1 MHPPVSGQ
9 PLHTRSLTTRIRL
22 ADDGRWHVRGTVI
35 DIRKTGFAA
44 MPMSLQP
51 AGLIHDMTIDLSLE
65 PETLRIESLETHQ
78 PVVAIEPSA
87 GTRGECC
94 RDPAS
99 ALQGVVGE
107 RIDPGFSKKLSLV
120 FGGPR
125 GCSHLLALFF
135 FMAAAVTR
143 GAELEHERSGI
154 RGSDRATGEMIFCR
168 SLALDGL
175 LGATGDV
182 ELSVEV
188 GDYLLSPERLTR
200 RPVDRLED
208 EHDIRIHGVVRPSDQ
223 VLLSLRA
230 AERARDHQ
238 SLAAAEWQDR
248 SEWAGALAG
257 APLLSGFAARV
268 LQMGGATPHP
278 RLLTDALLQLAPGH
292 FQVLAAFADQW
303 AASPTGGE
311 ADGDGA
317 SSLGMRA
324 NCYMW
329 RPDGALGP
337 L

>member
-9 PLHTRSLTTRIRL
+9 PLHTRSLTTLIRL

-51 AGLIHDMTIDLSLE
+51 AGLIHDMTIDLSVE
-65 PETLRIESLETHQ
+65 PETLRIDSLETRQ

-87 GTRGECC
+87 STRGECC

-99 ALQGVVGE
+99 ALHGVVGE

-135 FMAAAVTR
+135 FMAAGVTR
-143 GAELEHERSGI
+143 GAELERERSGV
-154 RGSDRATGEMIFCR
+154 RGRDRAIGEVIFHR
-168 SLALDGL
+168 SLALDGV

-182 ELSVEV
+182 ELAVEV
-188 GDYLLSPERLTR
+188 GDYLLSPERLTG
-200 RPVDRLED
+200 RPLDRLEY

-230 AERARDHQ
+230 AERTRDHE
-238 SLAAAEWQDR
+238 SLPAAGWQERPGWGVDLT
-248 SEWAGALAG
+248 GT
-257 APLLSGFAARV
+257 PLLSGFAARV
-268 LQMGGATPHP
+268 LRLDGAPPHP
-278 RLLTDALLQLAPGH
+278 RLLIDALLQLAPGH

-303 AASPTGGE
+303 AANPTGGE

-317 SSLGMRA
+317 SAVGMRA

>member
-1 MHPPVSGQ
+1 MQPPVCGQ
-9 PLHTRSLTTRIRL
+9 PLHTRSLTTLIRL
-22 ADDGRWHVRGTVI
+22 RDDGHWHVRGTVI

-51 AGLIHDMTIDLSLE
+51 AGLIHDMTIDLALD
-65 PETLRIESLETHQ
+65 PETLRIDSLETRQ
-78 PVVAIEPSA
+78 PVVAIEASA
-87 GTRGECC
+87 GTKGECC

-125 GCSHLLALFF
+125 GCSHLLSLFF
-135 FMAAAVTR
+135 FMAAGVAR
-143 GAELEHERSGI
+143 GAELEREHSAA
-154 RGSDRATGEMIFCR
+154 RGSDRASGEVIFHR
-168 SLALDGL
+168 SLALDGV
-175 LGATGDV
+175 LGSTGDV

-200 RPVDRLED
+200 RPVDRLAY
-208 EHDIRIHGVVRPSDQ
+208 EHDVRFHGVVRPSDQ
-223 VLLSLRA
+223 VLRSLRA
-230 AERARDHQ
+230 AERTRDHE
-238 SLAAAEWQDR
+238 SLSTAEWHDR
-248 SEWAGALAG
+248 PDWVEDLAG

-268 LQMGGATPHP
+268 LQSRSTPPCP
-278 RLLTDALLQLAPGH
+278 RLVTDALLQLAPGH

-303 AASPTGGE
+303 AANPTGGE
-311 ADGDGA
+311 GDGDGA
-317 SSLGMRA
+317 SSVGMRA